1 MDHYPRVIHQP
12 PGGRPRWINE
22 GGPANELQYLGWG
35 WRAYGRHPIP
45 VSLHA
50 GWTYQLVASGRAVL
64 DTGRKR
70 VPVPEGHLAI
80 IGPSCP
86 NGWVAARPS
95 DRCRIFTWIWR
106 DAPLLGAI
114 GLPDDRWRI
123 FSLGREDVR
132 RLEALHAETR
142 GEISRLD
149 EATVEAMH
157 AIRSRIDVLI
167 ARSGSRGAAQTGSKA
182 RLEYALNWLGKHPE
196 ELRPVA
202 ALADYLQVSPATL
215 NRLFRSQMGKNVR
228 EIAYAMRMEAAREI
242 LEREGPPVKEL
253 AFRMGY
259 VHANDFTRAYSR
271 FWREGPSGRPTAGGR
286 AKTRRRE
293 G

>member
-1 MDHYPRVIHQP
+1 MDSYPRVIHQP
-12 PGGRPRWINE
+12 PAGRPRWIND

-50 GWTYQLVASGRAVL
+50 GWTYQLVASGRALL
-64 DTGRKR
+64 DTGKKR
-70 VPVPEGHLAI
+70 IPVSEGQLAI
-80 IGPSCP
+80 IGPSFP
-86 NGWVAARPS
+86 NGWAAARPG

-106 DAPLLGAI
+106 DPPLLEAMRPE
-114 GLPDDRWRI
+114 PDGCRA
-123 FSLGREDVR
+123 FALSKEDMK
-132 RLEALHAETR
+132 RLEVLHAETR
-142 GEISRLD
+142 AEITRLD
-149 EATVEAMH
+149 DATAAAMH
-157 AIRSRIDVLI
+157 AIRSRLDVLI
-167 ARSGSRGAAQTGSKA
+167 ARSGSRVPAQSGAQT

-215 NRLFRSQMGKNVR
+215 NRIFRSQVGKNVR
-228 EIAYAMRMEAAREI
+228 EVAYAMRMEAAREI
-242 LEREGPPVKEL
+242 LEREAPTVKEL

-271 FWREGPSGRPTAGGR
+271 YWRQGPSGRAAAGPR
-286 AKTRRRE
+286 TKAQRR
-293 G
+293 